1 VQPAWRR
8 RTVRFAARYKH
19 VRELAVVEG
28 IGEQHMRGFDLRQ
41 PVRDK
46 ENSGAMF
53 RNQGQHGCDADRN
66 SFEEGRK
73 GDVAGSSQGA

>member
-1 VQPAWRR
+1 
-8 RTVRFAARYKH
+8 
-19 VRELAVVEG
+19 
-28 IGEQHMRGFDLRQ
+28 MRGFDLRQ